1 MRSRK
6 ESELVIG
13 SVSLLLLYNAAQT
26 LSGIV
31 SLAFL
36 CWAIR
41 MTSSPEAVEALRSE
55 PDAHAALESMLNW
68 GLAWAAT
75 SLLVRGAAIG
85 SLACLLLRMRYAF
98 WVYAATV
105 AAAFAIS
112 LVEDQAAWQTAL
124 DPIGLALLVFVLR
137 LDDPRLLR
145 LFRGPRTGSAA
156 SRKRRLPARGA
167 RKHQPDTRSSDVPR
181 KASSG
186 KRIASRPERS
196 SRRV

>member
-13 SVSLLLLYNAAQT
+13 SVSLLLLYNAAQA

-41 MTSSPEAVEALRSE
+41 MTSSPEGVAALQSDPE
-55 PDAHAALESMLNW
+55 TQAALESMLNW
-68 GLAWAAT
+68 GLAWGAA

-105 AAAFAIS
+105 AAAFVIS

-145 LFRGPRTGSAA
+145 LFRGPRTSSAA
-156 SRKRRLPARGA
+156 SKKRLLPARGT
-167 RKHQPDTRSSDVPR
+167 RNHQPDIRLSDVPR
-181 KASSG
+181 KTSPG
-186 KRIASRPERS
+186 KRIASPPEGD